1 MTQKAITIKDLAEK
15 LNISVSTVSRAL
27 KDNPEISQQ
36 TRKTVQALAKELGAT
51 HGINRK
57 TCGDVVAEIK
67 KITGGGADYAIDTSG
82 VPDMVKKALASVKF
96 LGTAVVLGVTGDL
109 TINVQEELMGEGK
122 SLIGI
127 VEGDSNPKLFIPQL
141 ISYYKEGRF
150 PFDRLIHVYDF
161 NDINEAFHASHS
173 GKVIK
178 ALLKMN

>member
-1 MTQKAITIKDLAEK
+1 MIRLTGPPPV
-15 LNISVSTVSRAL
+15 SVTLMIREQSPCDSMR
-27 KDNPEISQQ
+27 
-36 TRKTVQALAKELGAT
+36 RM
-51 HGINRK
+51 
-57 TCGDVVAEIK
+57 
-67 KITGGGADYAIDTSG
+67 